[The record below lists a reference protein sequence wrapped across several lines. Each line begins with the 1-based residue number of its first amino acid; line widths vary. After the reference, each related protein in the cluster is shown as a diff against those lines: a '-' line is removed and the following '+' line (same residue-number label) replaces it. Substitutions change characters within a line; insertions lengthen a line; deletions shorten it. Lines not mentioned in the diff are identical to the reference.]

1 MVVIA
6 IKANALL
13 APHQWPG
20 CTVGYEIVRAGNTPA
35 LRIIVQFDRTIGL
48 PGRRADL
55 TAWSSIR
62 RHANDPSLEFAVAC
76 SFQGDVPVGEP
87 YQAVA
92 GYRALVDT
100 LFRCVSRTSDR
111 PVTATMVLPL
121 DPVSIAARMETL
133 SPLSVALTLS
143 RRRPGARGERSA
155 IRERVRSSI
164 APWRLRTIVR
174 RAPLVLW
181 ARDAE
186 AALAGYD
193 GSDSRIRLARPAYRR
208 GPLQLWG
215 LRWGGEHGIVVGPG
229 SPPAV
234 VFAARPF
241 TPELL
246 TGSVAVTVWDDALTP
261 GTAMCSYKGIDVD
274 AAFER
279 VAAILD
285 ELGIAVAAGKFG
297 RGYPALRSR
306 IEAARNAAAQ
316 AFARRLI
323 PVFAEHNDGGEADEA
338 RRGMYRAVRTGVA
351 AIGDVWVRLAAE
363 TRPATR
369 LRLSGFLSGASAK
382 RDAPASPVD
391 VLLDGSSSVR
401 LDFPADPR
409 ADDDQALG
417 TLQPKWTLTQIGPF
431 DSEARKGPTGRL
443 IPVLGSERAGELEA
457 SLGELGVPPIS
468 PFFPEQPT
476 ISHATAIGQDEIVD
490 GTLAELVAR
499 MTCWTL
505 AFTVHHDGL
514 KHLDDL
520 WITVEFDRPR
530 PAPAAAIEVGRAL
543 TPLAATLLRF
553 EAGYLSV
560 APLLTHGPVTHAA
573 LADRLGQVVTGLVND
588 VTNAMSTPPA
598 RTTVLSGTEQT
609 PTWIWRNR
617 PNPDGSRSLFV
628 RDGSPFPVIT
638 GCAPLERVA
647 ASAALAPYEGTWREA
662 IYHLPQSV
670 EREPLAFV
678 LDRLDLLSQQTA
690 IVSARVV
697 RNAGTGFNPLLMRAT
712 GWSPPGPAIVP
723 FIDVS
728 VPLAV
733 PPGSGSLEESIAIAL
748 APFCKAGD
756 RTGDERVL
764 HIDLAY
770 RYPLTAT
777 EVPPQPIGTLP
788 ILSASFDPVRE
799 TNPKEIAAN
808 LIQACRAWAQR
819 FLPSYEGTSLSLSAV
834 LMTDVVGTWEPLLA
848 VRQLDLPWAPNSLQE
863 VRVDRGH
870 AP

>member
-1 MVVIA
+1 MVIA

-13 APHQWPG
+13 ALHQWPG
-20 CTVGYEIVRAGNTPA
+20 CTLGYEIVRDGITPA
-35 LRIIVQFDRTIGL
+35 LRIIVRFDRTTGL
-48 PGRRADL
+48 LGRRADL

-87 YQAVA
+87 NQAVA

-100 LFRCVSRTSDR
+100 LFRCVSRISDR
-111 PVTATMVLPL
+111 PVTVSMVLPL
-121 DPVSIAARMETL
+121 DPVSIADRMETL
-133 SPLSVALTLS
+133 SPLSVALTLA

-164 APWRLRTIVR
+164 APWRLRSIAS
-174 RAPLVLW
+174 RAPLIRW

-193 GSDSRIRLARPAYRR
+193 GSGSRIQLARPAYRR
-208 GPLQLWG
+208 GSLQLWG
-215 LRWGGEHGIVVGPG
+215 LRWGGEHGIVVRPG
-229 SPPAV
+229 SLPAV

-241 TPELL
+241 APELL
-246 TGSVAVTVWDDALTP
+246 TGSVAITVWDDALTP
-261 GTAMCSYKGIDVD
+261 GTAMCTYQGIDVD

-279 VAAILD
+279 AAAILD
-285 ELGIAVAAGKFG
+285 ELGIAVATGKFG
-297 RGYPALRSR
+297 REHPSLRSR
-306 IEAARNAAAQ
+306 IEAARNAAAL

-323 PVFAEHNDGGEADEA
+323 PVLAEHDDGDEAAEA
-338 RRGMYRAVRTGVA
+338 RREMFRAVRAGVA
-351 AIGDVWVRLAAE
+351 AIGAVWVQLAAE

-369 LRLSGFLSGASAK
+369 LRLRGFLSDVPSK

-409 ADDDQALG
+409 ADDDQALWA
-417 TLQPKWTLTQIGPF
+417 LQPKWTLTQVGPF
-431 DSEARKGPTGRL
+431 ASEARMGPTGRL
-443 IPVLGSERAGELEA
+443 VPVLGSAGEPEA
-457 SLGELGVPPIS
+457 SLGELDVPPIS
-468 PFFPEQPT
+468 PLFPEQPT
-476 ISHATAIGQDEIVD
+476 ISHATATGQDQIVG

-499 MTCWTL
+499 ITCWTL

-520 WITVEFDRPR
+520 WITVEFDQPH
-530 PAPAAAIEVGRAL
+530 PAPAAAMEVGPAL

-560 APLLTHGPVTHAA
+560 ASLLTHSLVTQTA
-573 LADRLGQVVTGLVND
+573 LPDRLRRVVTGLVDD
-588 VTNAMSTPPA
+588 VTDAMSTSPA
-598 RTTVLSGTEQT
+598 GSTVLSGTEQT
-609 PTWIWRNR
+609 PTWVWRNR

-638 GCAPLERVA
+638 GCAPLQRVA
-647 ASAALAPYEGTWREA
+647 ASAASAPDEGIWREA
-662 IYHLPQSV
+662 VYHLPKSV
-670 EREPLAFV
+670 EREPLTFV
-678 LDRLDLLSQQTA
+678 LDRLDLLSHQTA

-712 GWSPPGPAIVP
+712 GWSPTGAAIVP

-728 VPLAV
+728 VPFAL
-733 PPGSGSLEESIAIAL
+733 PPGSGSLEESIAVAL

-770 RYPLTAT
+770 RYPLTET
-777 EVPPQPIGTLP
+777 EVLPQPIGTLP

-799 TNPKEIAAN
+799 TSSKEIAAN

-819 FLPSYEGTSLSLSAV
+819 FLPSYEGTWLSLSAV
-834 LMTDVVGTWEPLLA
+834 LMTDIVGTWEPLLA

-863 VRVDRGH
+863 VRVDHGH